1 MMKVGISMFNILQS
15 TQLSSNT
22 FDFWLEAPR
31 IATHAQAGQ
40 FVILRIDEKGERIP
54 LTIAETNPQAGSI
67 RIIFQVIGKTT
78 AALSQLKTSDSLLD
92 VTGPLGMPT
101 EVKQYGTVMVVGGG
115 VGIAA
120 IYPIIKALKE
130 AGNRVITILG
140 ARTAELVLL
149 QEECRRYS
157 DELIIT
163 TDDGSLGKKGLV
175 TEAMEEVIARESVAC
190 SWAIGPS
197 IMMKFCT
204 LTAEKHQ
211 LPIYVSLNPIMI
223 DGTGMCGGCRVTV
236 DGTMKF
242 ACVDGPEFK
251 GNEVNWDEFINRM
264 KQYQEEEAVCFT
276 DRLKEQ
282 VEKMARKSRIKTPIA
297 EQAPTI
303 RKSNF
308 EEVCLGYTLAEGQ
321 EEAVRCLQCKN
332 APCIAKCPVMI
343 DIPGFILAI
352 REGNM
357 EQAADI
363 LSKYTNLPAICGR
376 VCPQEKQ
383 CEQVCKLGKAKNFEP
398 VAIGKLERLVADWAL
413 ENHMFP
419 KKTAEPTKGKVAVVG
434 SGPSGLTVAGIWQS
448 SATK

>member
-92 VTGPLGMPT
+92 ITGSLGMPT

-282 VEKMARKSRIKTPIA
+282 VEK
-297 EQAPTI
+297 
-303 RKSNF
+303 N
-308 EEVCLGYTLAEGQ
+308 G
-321 EEAVRCLQCKN
+321 
-332 APCIAKCPVMI
+332 
-343 DIPGFILAI
+343 
-352 REGNM
+352 
-357 EQAADI
+357 
-363 LSKYTNLPAICGR
+363 
-376 VCPQEKQ
+376 
-383 CEQVCKLGKAKNFEP
+383 
-398 VAIGKLERLVADWAL
+398 
-413 ENHMFP
+413 
-419 KKTAEPTKGKVAVVG
+419 
-434 SGPSGLTVAGIWQS
+434 
-448 SATK
+448 